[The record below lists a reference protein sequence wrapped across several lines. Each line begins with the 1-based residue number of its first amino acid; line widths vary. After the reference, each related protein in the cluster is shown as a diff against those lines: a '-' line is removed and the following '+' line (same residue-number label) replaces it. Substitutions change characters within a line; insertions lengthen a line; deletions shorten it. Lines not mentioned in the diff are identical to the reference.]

1 MSAER
6 INADGRMIITT
17 MGSTRDGQISLIE
30 HRTATLANFDRL
42 DIDKDGVVNATDMRA
57 GGIR

>member
-17 MGSTRDGQISLIE
+17 MDSTRDGQISLIE